1 MEASSLDSLT
11 PLITAAD
18 QWHEVLLLLP
28 VLVGLEVVLSA
39 DNAIALAAIAKGLKS
54 QNQQKQAL
62 NLGLVFALFFRISL
76 ILVSRWVL
84 GFKPLMAAGAAYLLW
99 LCADHFINNSS
110 EVELPESEL
119 STPELSTPELLS
131 SELTS
136 SNLLDSKS
144 LENKSV
150 NKSLNNSAKIISAD
164 NLFGFDRKLAGTAIS
179 IALTDLAFSLD
190 SVAAAVA
197 VSDKLWLV
205 ITGGIIGVVALRL
218 SSNLFIELLNNYP
231 RLEAAG
237 YIAVG
242 LVGIQLL
249 VRVFWPFIELPQWL
263 LLSLVGLLFLWGFT
277 NRRKLC

>member
-110 EVELPESEL
+110 QVELPE
-119 STPELSTPELLS
+119 PE
-131 SELTS
+131 
-136 SNLLDSKS
+136 LLDSKS
-144 LENKSV
+144 LENKSIDE
-150 NKSLNNSAKIISAD
+150 SLNNSTNIISAD

-205 ITGGIIGVVALRL
+205 ITGGTIGVVALRL

>member
-110 EVELPESEL
+110 EVESPESEL
-119 STPELSTPELLS
+119 LTTELLS

-136 SNLLDSKS
+136 SKLLDSKS
-144 LENKSV
+144 LENKSI
-150 NKSLNNSAKIISAD
+150 NESLNNSANAISAD

>member
-1 MEASSLDSLT
+1 MEASSLDSLK

-110 EVELPESEL
+110 QVELPESEL
-119 STPELSTPELLS
+119 LS
-131 SELTS
+131 SELIS

-144 LENKSV
+144 LENKST
-150 NKSLNNSAKIISAD
+150 NESLNNSTNSILSD

-242 LVGIQLL
+242 LVGIQLF
-249 VRVFWPFIELPQWL
+249 VRVFWPYIELPQWL

>member
-110 EVELPESEL
+110 QVELPE
-119 STPELSTPELLS
+119 PE
-131 SELTS
+131 
-136 SNLLDSKS
+136 LLDSKS
-144 LENKSV
+144 LENKSIDE
-150 NKSLNNSAKIISAD
+150 SLNNSTNIISAD